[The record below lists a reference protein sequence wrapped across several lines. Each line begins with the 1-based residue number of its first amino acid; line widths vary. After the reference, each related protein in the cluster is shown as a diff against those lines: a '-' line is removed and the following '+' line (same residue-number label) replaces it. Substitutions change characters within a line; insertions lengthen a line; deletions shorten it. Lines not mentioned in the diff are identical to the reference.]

1 MESELIVD
9 RRLPVITNKVTLMD
23 ILDEVVADGLMTR
36 EEVNERYRDL
46 VEDRMVRMGTR
57 V

>member
-1 MESELIVD
+1 MESDLIVD

-36 EEVNERYRDL
+36 EEVNERYQDL

-57 V
+57 A